1 LQRIQQRS
9 DKYKDLAF
17 EDFIAKGVDEYVFRI
32 NDKDMT
38 TQFGRAFKRLL
49 NATNLLKDKRNDI
62 ERTLYSLRHT
72 YATMTLTDTKITTYV
87 LAKHMGTSEAM
98 IKAHYEHIEMRGKA
112 EEIAGGGSIEAALRK
127 SKK

>member
-1 LQRIQQRS
+1 
-9 DKYKDLAF
+9 
-17 EDFIAKGVDEYVFRI
+17 VFRI